1 MLEQGHVRAL
11 LPLPVADQVALSTE
25 VKNNSHSVRWVE
37 QKVKSLLEDNRPDRK
52 KIIGKSS
59 KGFNARKL
67 EDLIS
72 EHLNLKVRLREISSQ
87 KGEIKI
93 AYNTVEEFQGFLEKL
108 KITH

>member
-1 MLEQGHVRAL
+1 
-11 LPLPVADQVALSTE
+11 

-37 QKVKSLLEDNRPDRK
+37 QKVKLLLENNHPNRK
-52 KIIGKSS
+52 KINGKNS
-59 KGFNARKL
+59 KSLDARKL
-67 EDLIS
+67 ETLIS